1 MGAKQKNMSLTL
13 ATAALAFLP
22 GCWTYSLHSLY
33 RDDDPRLAY
42 DPTLAGTWENRN
54 TDCQTSQLVIAGDSK
69 SQQYTLELS
78 DKGEIKCHS
87 TSNNPAGILYAG
99 NLVQLGTARFL
110 DVVPGGDAAGMGAI
124 PAHSIFKIVV
134 EHDSLLLVPVS
145 DSWLCS
151 APQAEQYRLGECID
165 GDFVLTASSD
175 VLQDF
180 VQSHAD
186 DDGVF
191 PTLDGDTT
199 WHRAGKSGGTP

>member
-1 MGAKQKNMSLTL
+1 MGAKQKNMSLML

-175 VLQDF
+175 VLQDL

>member
-1 MGAKQKNMSLTL
+1 MGAKQKNMSLML

>member
-1 MGAKQKNMSLTL
+1 MGAKPKNMSLML

-42 DPTLAGTWENRN
+42 DPTLTGTWENRDS
-54 TDCQTSQLVIAGDSK
+54 DCQTSQLVIAGDSK
-69 SQQYTLELS
+69 SRQYTLELP
-78 DKGEIKCHS
+78 DKGGIKCHS
-87 TSNNPAGILYAG
+87 ASNDPAGIRYAG

-191 PTLDGDTT
+191 PTLDGEAT

>member
-1 MGAKQKNMSLTL
+1 MGAKPKIMSLML
-13 ATAALAFLP
+13 AIAALAFLP

-42 DPTLAGTWENRN
+42 DPTLTGTWENRN
-54 TDCQTSQLVIAGDSK
+54 SDCQTSQLVIAGDSK
-69 SQQYTLELS
+69 SQHYTLQLF
-78 DKGEIKCHS
+78 DKGEIECHS
-87 TSNNPAGILYAG
+87 ASNDSAGIRYAG

-124 PAHSIFKIVV
+124 PAHSILKIVV
-134 EHDSLLLVPVS
+134 EHDSLFLVPVS

-151 APQAEQYRLGECID
+151 APEAEQYRLGECID

-191 PTLDGDTT
+191 PTLDGDAT